1 MQKKLLSRTQI
12 GEEYLTSASLSVGSP
27 ALLKHHW
34 CMACSEDAYLHHGKI
49 RVHSAAFM
57 QAAVQSA
64 NQLSGQHGACRAG
77 KSLCTYCAFSCSCI
91 AKCTYCSS
99 HLCHS
104 QCAGRTPKQRDMSAA
119 VVRDETYR
127 QSGLGKNTFATLST
141 PEGYECVIAC
151 MRQPHLCTVSVE
163 QHMQGPGLAL
173 VDFRCTHVRVL
184 MCMPDK
190 PIHTCS
196 TFDYARYLTYVSCMI
211 PVCNQFCQFAINI
224 FATQSDHIWHV
235 SCTLQNSCS
244 ALQ

>member
-1 MQKKLLSRTQI
+1 
-12 GEEYLTSASLSVGSP
+12 VGFP

-119 VVRDETYR
+119 VVRDETNR
-127 QSGLGKNTFATLST
+127 QSGLGKTTFATLST
-141 PEGYECVIAC
+141 PEGYECVVIAC

-173 VDFRCTHVRVL
+173 VDSAVGISCQINFDADDNSGRCCSKTCFLHLLLGRGFTHIL
-184 MCMPDK
+184 
-190 PIHTCS
+190 
-196 TFDYARYLTYVSCMI
+196 L
-211 PVCNQFCQFAINI
+211 
-224 FATQSDHIWHV
+224 
-235 SCTLQNSCS
+235 
-244 ALQ
+244 